1 MVLNPLLMNDWPRK
15 RTLITVLTLQ
25 FLVWA
30 LIGLDAAGVHIPLLR
45 GLFAFVYLLF
55 VPGML
60 ILRALRLH
68 QLGGMRTPLFAVGL
82 SLATVM
88 ATGLLMTMLY
98 PVFGFERPLALV
110 PVVMTEGVIITFMAV
125 RELLARSGSN

>member
-1 MVLNPLLMNDWPRK
+1 MLPNPLLMNDWPRK

-30 LIGLDAAGVHIPLLR
+30 LIGLDAAGVQIPLLR
-45 GLFAFVYLLF
+45 GLFASVYLLF

-60 ILRALRLH
+60 ILRAFRLH
-68 QLGGMRTPLFAVGL
+68 QLGGVRTPLFAVGL

-88 ATGLLMTMLY
+88 GT
-98 PVFGFERPLALV
+98 
-110 PVVMTEGVIITFMAV
+110 
-125 RELLARSGSN
+125 